1 MSGVDDSDTVSSR
14 SDEGISYITTPVQDG
29 FDHRVTMDIPLCGL
43 ASTEDTNTASVM
55 SNPEQE
61 DAPHGSVIVSGDFIN
76 GQQDILELNFVSFPH
91 LESSEH
97 DVDKSDNP
105 YIRISVL
112 EEKNETLEKQKEAL
126 EKQIEKLKKELE
138 IALSG
143 SGVVQSKEEQFRS
156 TSMQQEGFREE
167 EVDNSVH
174 PSSFHECKEVSV
186 HN

>member
-1 MSGVDDSDTVSSR
+1 MIHTCYIQLIYFTV
-14 SDEGISYITTPVQDG
+14 Q
-29 FDHRVTMDIPLCGL
+29 
-43 ASTEDTNTASVM
+43 
-55 SNPEQE
+55 
-61 DAPHGSVIVSGDFIN
+61 N

-156 TSMQQEGFREE
+156 TSMQQ
-167 EVDNSVH
+167 VIK
-174 PSSFHECKEVSV
+174 ECIVRKR
-186 HN
+186 